1 MKQIMSEASNKD
13 LKSHWNSAYEHTATD
28 SLGWYEEKPLQSLQ
42 LIEKT
47 GLPKDAM
54 ILNVG
59 AGSTTLVD
67 ELLDLGYKNII
78 ASDISESALEK
89 LKFRLGNHANQVRWI
104 VDDLTNPTDLNKLGK
119 IDLWHDRAVLH
130 FFNDPEEQ
138 KTYFDLLRQLVR
150 KGGYVIIAEF
160 NLDGATMC
168 SGLPVFRY
176 NEEMIQDRLGPE
188 FELIEAFNHTYTTP
202 TGNSREYVYTL
213 FTRT

>member
-1 MKQIMSEASNKD
+1 MSEASNKD

-28 SLGWYEEKPLQSLQ
+28 RLGWYEEKPLQSLQ

-150 KGGYVIIAEF
+150 KGGYVIYPALLIPDLHGYE
-160 NLDGATMC
+160 
-168 SGLPVFRY
+168 
-176 NEEMIQDRLGPE
+176 DR
-188 FELIEAFNHTYTTP
+188 
-202 TGNSREYVYTL
+202 
-213 FTRT
+213 